1 MVQPV
6 SSRPAERRSGFV
18 DTLTFCLAVAWRYG
32 ASRHGAT
39 SSVSVAAVA
48 GLALSI
54 CVLIVVVSVING
66 FERELKTRV
75 LGVVPHVSVFQRAGM
90 PPHPTAQET
99 LRAQPGISGAAAFVQ
114 QPALLAAG
122 ERVAGVGVYGVQP
135 DAYAAVSDIFRYQVS
150 GAFERLAER
159 SYGVVLGAR
168 LAQRL
173 GVGVGD
179 AVSIVMP
186 TATVSPVGLLPR
198 QRRFEVV
205 ALVDSQSESD
215 GRSVYVHIGDAQRLF
230 RMGERISG
238 YQLRLTDLFDID
250 AAYRAVDAAF
260 LEGGMIVR
268 PWTRVHGNLLQA
280 ILTQKLTM
288 FVLLSFLVGVAAFN
302 LISGLVMV
310 VDQRSADVAVLRTL
324 GSRTPKIVGIFVV
337 LGVLLGAVGVVL
349 GAVSGVSLAWSL
361 PGLYTWLSE
370 WLQADLMTEYFIGYL
385 PVDVRRGDVG
395 AIVLVSAVLTVLAT
409 LFPAWRAARLRPA
422 RVLAHE

>member
-1 MVQPV
+1 MH
-6 SSRPAERRSGFV
+6 
-18 DTLTFCLAVAWRYG
+18 TLTFCVAVAWRYG
-32 ASRHGAT
+32 ASRQGAT

-66 FERELKTRV
+66 FERELKERV
-75 LGVVPHVSVFQRAGM
+75 LGVVPHVSVYHRAGM
-90 PPHPTAQET
+90 PRHPTAPDI
-99 LRAQPGISGAAAFVQ
+99 LREQPGIRGAAAFVQ

-135 DAYAAVSDIFRYQVS
+135 AEYAAVSDIFRYQVAGS
-150 GAFERLAER
+150 YERLAPR

-173 GVGVGD
+173 DVVVGD
-179 AVSIVMP
+179 TVSIVMP

-198 QRRFEVV
+198 QRSFEVV

-215 GRSVYVHIGDAQRLF
+215 GRNAYVHINDAQRLF

-238 YQLRLTDLFDID
+238 YQLRLVDLFDID

-337 LGVLLGAVGVVL
+337 LGVLLGAVGVLL
-349 GAVSGVSLAWSL
+349 GTAAGVALAASL
-361 PGLYTWLSE
+361 PDLYTHLS
-370 WLQADLMTEYFIGYL
+370 QALETDLMTEYFIGYL
-385 PVDVRRGDVG
+385 PVEVRTADVS
-395 AIVLVSAVLTVLAT
+395 AIVIVSALLTVLAT

>member
-1 MVQPV
+1 M
-6 SSRPAERRSGFV
+6 S
-18 DTLTFCLAVAWRYG
+18 DTLTFCVAVAWRYG

-39 SSVSVAAVA
+39 SSVSIAAVG

-66 FERELKTRV
+66 FERELKERV
-75 LGVVPHVSVFQRAGM
+75 LGVVPHVSVYQRAGM
-90 PPHPTAQET
+90 APHPTAPEV
-99 LRAQPGISGAAAFVQ
+99 LRAQPGINGVAAFVQ
-114 QPALLAAG
+114 KPALLAAG
-122 ERVAGVGVYGVQP
+122 ERVAGVGVYGVDP
-135 DAYAAVSDIFRYQVS
+135 AEYAAVSDIFRYQVS
-150 GAFERLAER
+150 GSYERLTQR

-173 GVGVGD
+173 DVVVGD
-179 AVSIVMP
+179 AVSLVMP

-205 ALVDSQSESD
+205 AVVDSQSESD
-215 GRSVYVHIGDAQRLF
+215 GRTAYVHIDDAQRLF
-230 RMGERISG
+230 RMGKRISG
-238 YQLRLTDLFDID
+238 YQMRLTDLFDID

-337 LGVLLGAVGVVL
+337 LGVLLGAVGVLL
-349 GAVSGVSLAWSL
+349 GTAAGVGLAASL
-361 PGLYTWLSE
+361 PDLYTYISQA
-370 WLQADLMTEYFIGYL
+370 LQTDLMTEYFIGYL
-385 PVDVRRGDVG
+385 PVEVRPGDVG
-395 AIVLVSAVLTVLAT
+395 AIVIVSALLTVLAT